1 MFAPDISQMYFNKI
15 LGLGDK
21 EHNRIV
27 REIRENRRRQ
37 RTINGG
43 EMNLWGGIWEFYN
56 NEL

>member
-1 MFAPDISQMYFNKI
+1 MYFNKI